1 MTDGYFVILE
11 ATYLKHIVRT
21 TKVFVT
27 QEGIEK
33 IDSMERL
40 TIAAKSKLLENKDW
54 SEPVVKI
61 SHFKFNKQQ

>member
-11 ATYLKHIVRT
+11 AIYLKHIVRT

-27 QEGIEK
+27 QEEIEK

-40 TIAAKSKLLENKDW
+40 TIASKNKLLKDKNW
-54 SEPVVKI
+54 SELVVKI
-61 SHFKFNKQQ
+61 SHFKFKK

>member
-11 ATYLKHIVRT
+11 AIYLKHIVRT
-21 TKVFVT
+21 TTVFVT
-27 QEGIEK
+27 QEEIEK

-40 TIAAKSKLLENKDW
+40 TIAAKNKLLKDKNW

-61 SHFKFNKQQ
+61 SHFKFKK